1 MQRVLNM
8 VRNLQQALSNL
19 TGLVVDERTVIG
31 RRDAVPC
38 YRYASPSSVEEE
50 EEEEGEGE
58 EEEET
63 SQGEQEEG
71 TLTGSRTGLV
81 SRESSDTEETTGG
94 HYLQSVS
101 FVPWIVIIN
110 DHLIPIVKNFKMV
123 VENRYLSPVLSMDF
137 GQQSLVQQIEPSLLS
152 RNDHEV
158 LQRKNG
164 VASYVIIVISL
175 EG

>member
-31 RRDAVPC
+31 RHDAVPC
-38 YRYASPSSVEEE
+38 YRYASPNSVEE

-58 EEEET
+58 E
-63 SQGEQEEG
+63 EEG

-81 SRESSDTEETTGG
+81 SHDTEETTGG

-101 FVPWIVIIN
+101 FVP
-110 DHLIPIVKNFKMV
+110 
-123 VENRYLSPVLSMDF
+123 
-137 GQQSLVQQIEPSLLS
+137 
-152 RNDHEV
+152 
-158 LQRKNG
+158 
-164 VASYVIIVISL
+164 
-175 EG
+175 

>member
-50 EEEEGEGE
+50 EEEGEG

-101 FVPWIVIIN
+101 FVP
-110 DHLIPIVKNFKMV
+110 
-123 VENRYLSPVLSMDF
+123 
-137 GQQSLVQQIEPSLLS
+137 
-152 RNDHEV
+152 
-158 LQRKNG
+158 
-164 VASYVIIVISL
+164 
-175 EG
+175 